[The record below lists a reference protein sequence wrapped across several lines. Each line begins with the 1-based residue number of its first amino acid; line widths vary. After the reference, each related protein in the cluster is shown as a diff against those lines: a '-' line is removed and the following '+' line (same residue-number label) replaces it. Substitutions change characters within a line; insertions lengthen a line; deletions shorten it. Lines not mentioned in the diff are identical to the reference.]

1 MRRLHEAAD
10 TTGRPITVGRL
21 TPMETRVL
29 TWNIFHGRDGPPDP
43 ALYTRWAEWTRK
55 TMRNETHVQVNRD
68 LWREFTDM
76 VCGADWDV
84 ALLQECPP
92 RWQPGFERECGAES
106 FRSLT
111 SRNWL
116 ERISWRIAR
125 GWPDLIGS
133 SEGGSN
139 LILARPQTGGIAEP
153 REITIRRRR
162 PERRTMAFARL
173 GNGLCVTSI
182 HASTS
187 PPRAEEELLLA
198 AEHAV
203 EWAGDDPLVFGG
215 DFNVRPGQ
223 SEVFEQLA
231 ERFGLTGITADDS
244 IDHLLVR
251 NLDVVS
257 PPRAWA
263 PEERELEE
271 DGLALR
277 LSDHAPVE
285 LTVRFPGAD

>member
-1 MRRLHEAAD
+1 M
-10 TTGRPITVGRL
+10 
-21 TPMETRVL
+21 L
-29 TWNIFHGRDGPPDP
+29 TWNIYHGRDGPPDP
-43 ALYTRWAEWTRK
+43 ALYKWWAEWTR
-55 TMRNETHVQVNRD
+55 TTLRNETHVQVNRD

-76 VCGADWDV
+76 LCGAEWDV

-92 RWQPGFERECGAES
+92 RWEPGFARECGAEA

-116 ERISWRIAR
+116 ERMSWTIAR

-139 LILARPQTGGIAEP
+139 MILARGQSGGIVNG
-153 REITIRRRR
+153 RELTIRPRR
-162 PERRTMAFARL
+162 PERRTMALVEL
-173 GNGLCVTSI
+173 GSGLFVSNL

-187 PPRAEEELLLA
+187 PPLAEEELLAA
-198 AEHAV
+198 AERAV
-203 EWAGDDPLVFGG
+203 EWAGEAPLVFGG
-215 DFNVRPGQ
+215 DFNVRPYRSG
-223 SEVFEQLA
+223 VFDQLSD
-231 ERFGLTGITADDS
+231 RFGLIGITAEDA

-251 NLDVVS
+251 NLEVAS
-257 PPRAWA
+257 PARAWP
-263 PEERELEE
+263 PEKRELRQA

-285 LTVRFPGAD
+285 ITVRVPSRARHPGSPD

>member
-1 MRRLHEAAD
+1 MRSRGQAAD
-10 TTGRPITVGRL
+10 TTVIK
-21 TPMETRVL
+21 VL
-29 TWNIFHGRDGPPDP
+29 TWNIFHGRDGPPDKS
-43 ALYTRWAEWTRK
+43 LYTRRAEWTRR
-55 TMRNETHVQVNRD
+55 TERNETHVQVNRD
-68 LWREFTDM
+68 LWREYTDM
-76 VCGADWDV
+76 LCAAPWDV

-92 RWQPGFERECGAES
+92 RWEPGFARECGAES
-106 FRSLT
+106 HRVMT

-116 ERISWRIAR
+116 ERLSWRIAR

-139 LILARPQTGGIAEP
+139 LILARRDAGGITDRKELVIQE
-153 REITIRRRR
+153 RH

-173 GNGLCVTSI
+173 GCGLCVTSL
-182 HASTS
+182 HASTH
-187 PPRAEEELLLA
+187 PPRAEPELLLA
-198 AEHAV
+198 AERAT
-203 EWAGDDPLVFGG
+203 EWAGDAPLVLGG

-223 SEVFEQLA
+223 SGVYEEI
-231 ERFGLTGITADDS
+231 ERRFGLRGVTAPDS

-251 NLDVVS
+251 GVGAAG

-263 PEERELEE
+263 ASEREIDE

-285 LTVRFPGAD
+285 LDLKWPRDGR

>member
-1 MRRLHEAAD
+1 MEIRL
-10 TTGRPITVGRL
+10 
-21 TPMETRVL
+21 L

-43 ALYTRWAEWTRK
+43 ALYKWWAEWTR
-55 TMRNETHVQVNRD
+55 TTIRNETHVQVNRD

-76 VCGADWDV
+76 LCAAGWDA

-92 RWQPGFERECGAES
+92 RWQPGFARECGAES

-111 SRNWL
+111 SRNRL
-116 ERISWRIAR
+116 ADMSWAIAR
-125 GWPDLIGS
+125 RWPDLIGA

-139 LILARPQTGGIAEP
+139 LILARGAAAGIVESRDLAIRP
-153 REITIRRRR
+153 RK

-173 GNGLCVTSI
+173 GCGLCVTSL

-187 PPRAEEELLLA
+187 PPRAERELLHA
-198 AEHAV
+198 AETAV
-203 EWAGDDPLVFGG
+203 EWAGDDPLILGG
-215 DFNVRPGQ
+215 DFNVRAH
-223 SEVFEQLA
+223 SSDVYDELERRFELT
-231 ERFGLTGITADDS
+231 GLTAPDS

-251 NLDVVS
+251 GAEAVS

-285 LTVRFPGAD
+285 LTVRLPTSA